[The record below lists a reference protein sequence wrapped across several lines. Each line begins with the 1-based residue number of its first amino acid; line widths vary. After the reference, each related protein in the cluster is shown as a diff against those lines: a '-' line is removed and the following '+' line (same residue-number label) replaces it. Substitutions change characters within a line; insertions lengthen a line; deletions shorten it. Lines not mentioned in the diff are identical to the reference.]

1 MDQSSHRFAEA
12 LLPSNLVVEKVRFS
26 DKLTSYD
33 QDKLQNIIKYY
44 TNYRKNHYDD
54 NIGIAIENQRRE
66 EKQKE
71 IHRELQKLKD
81 VRTTEKYMLLKDE
94 RCKIYEQI
102 EDIIYENNEDKI
114 ESLCNSIEMIE
125 NKKLGK
131 KSKTLKMKKTLRH
144 YPQF

>member
-1 MDQSSHRFAEA
+1 M
-12 LLPSNLVVEKVRFS
+12 
-26 DKLTSYD
+26 DKLTTND
-33 QDKLQNIIKYY
+33 QDKLQNILQYY
-44 TNYRKNHYDD
+44 TKYRKNHYDD

-71 IHRELQKLKD
+71 IHRELQKLKK

-94 RCKIYEQI
+94 RYKIYEQI

-125 NKKLGK
+125 NKQLQIIDTEGVNIKF
-131 KSKTLKMKKTLRH
+131 LKDHNINVIKVLL
-144 YPQF
+144 

>member
-1 MDQSSHRFAEA
+1 M
-12 LLPSNLVVEKVRFS
+12 
-26 DKLTSYD
+26 DKLTTND
-33 QDKLQNIIKYY
+33 HDKLQNILQYY
-44 TNYRKNHYDD
+44 TKYRKNHYDD

-71 IHRELQKLKD
+71 IHRELQKLKK

-94 RCKIYEQI
+94 RYKLYEQI

-125 NKKLGK
+125 NKQLQIIDTEGVNIKF
-131 KSKTLKMKKTLRH
+131 LKDHNINVIKVLL
-144 YPQF
+144 